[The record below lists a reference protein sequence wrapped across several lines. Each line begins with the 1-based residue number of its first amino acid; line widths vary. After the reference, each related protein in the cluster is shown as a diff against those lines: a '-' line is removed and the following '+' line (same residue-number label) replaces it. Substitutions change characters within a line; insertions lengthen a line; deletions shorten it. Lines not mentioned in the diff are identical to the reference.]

1 MARRA
6 EEDDALTIPVVEEQA
21 EILKR
26 RKVTGAVRVRT
37 VTHEDEELVE
47 APVVTETVEVERVPV
62 DRWVEAPVPVRQ
74 EGDTTIVSL
83 HEEIVVI
90 EKRLKVT
97 EEVRIT
103 RHRTTGKAAERVTL
117 RREEALVEHLDA
129 PASRSADRG

>member
-26 RKVTGAVRVRT
+26 RKVTGAVRIRT
-37 VTHEDEELVE
+37 VTHEEEELVE
-47 APVVTETVEVERVPV
+47 A
-62 DRWVEAPVPVRQ
+62 Q

-83 HEEIVVI
+83 HEEVVVV

-103 RHRTTGKAAERVTL
+103 RHRTTDKAAERVTL